1 MKDQKKL
8 TYVIAAVVVIIIVGV
23 VAAGGMKKDSSTGS
37 SASTSSSSSKA
48 MSSDTS
54 SAVATTAVQIKDY
67 MFAPMVTKVKV
78 GDTVTWTNMDSVHHN
93 VVADNP
99 SSDAPNGPLIG
110 QGEKYSFKFTKAGT
124 YTFHCQPHPYM
135 HGTVVVE

>member
-8 TYVIAAVVVIIIVGV
+8 TYVIAAAVVVIIIGV
-23 VAAGGMKKDSSTGS
+23 VAAGGMKKDSSS
-37 SASTSSSSSKA
+37 STANNTPTSSKA
-48 MSSDTS
+48 TATDSS
-54 SAVATTAVQIKDY
+54 SATATMAVQIKDY
-67 MFAPMVTKVKV
+67 MFAPMVIKVKV

-110 QGEKYSFKFTKAGT
+110 QGEKYSFKFSKAGT